1 MDYAGKIWIAIC
13 DGFILLVGVL
23 SANGGLVW
31 TDKAL
36 QLEQAK
42 TRVIDMNAVP
52 KEGGNLMKY

>member
-1 MDYAGKIWIAIC
+1 MDYAGKVWIAIC
-13 DGFILLVGVL
+13 GGFIWLVGVL

-52 KEGGNLMKY
+52 KESGNLMKY

>member
-1 MDYAGKIWIAIC
+1 M
-13 DGFILLVGVL
+13 LVGVL
-23 SANGGLVW
+23 CVSRGLVW